1 MFNIQFEQETDGR
14 WIAEI
19 AEVPGVMAY
28 GKDRDE
34 AARQVE
40 ILFFRVLADQLE
52 NKETNPRS
60 IHIELATA

>member
-1 MFNIQFEQETDGR
+1 MFNIQFEKEADGR

-19 AEVPGVMAY
+19 AEIPGVMAY
-28 GKDRDE
+28 GKDREE
-34 AARQVE
+34 AARKVE

-52 NKETNPRS
+52 NKETGPRS